1 MHYILTEPSQ
11 ILNIL
16 HLIVLRLPY
25 IRFHDVLYPKS
36 IVWSFFIKLWLT
48 IKSIIATQFWPATWP
63 TIWPLIDVSVF
74 RDYTNCITINWYRLT
89 ELTKLRH
96 KLELTYFTHIFL
108 GACPY
113 CPFSA
118 HSRTLSKCRKHQ
130 SFGLVQLGLCG
141 IHVLL
146 PVLFF
151 FAKQVSKASLFFQFR
166 EASTIIT
173 KWTYRG

>member
-16 HLIVLRLPY
+16 HLIVLRFPY
-25 IRFHDVLYPKS
+25 IRFHDVLHPKS

-63 TIWPLIDVSVF
+63 TIWLLIDVNVF

-96 KLELTYFTHIFL
+96 KLELTYFTHIFW
-108 GACPY
+108 GGMSTIPY

-130 SFGLVQLGLCG
+130 ALGLVQLGLRG
-141 IHVLL
+141 IHVLYISNFL
-146 PVLFF
+146 TV
-151 FAKQVSKASLFFQFR
+151 KQVSTA
-166 EASTIIT
+166 
-173 KWTYRG
+173 Y